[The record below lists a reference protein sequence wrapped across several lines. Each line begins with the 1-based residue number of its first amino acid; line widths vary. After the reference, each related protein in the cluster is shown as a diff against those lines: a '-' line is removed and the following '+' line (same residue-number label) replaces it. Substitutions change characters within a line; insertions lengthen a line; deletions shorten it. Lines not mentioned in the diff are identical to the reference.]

1 MVLSSSCYS
10 GWLERALGSKLY
22 AVTPEEAHLP
32 SELCENSLS
41 GSNFVHREFGRR
53 QVNPALQ
60 LIDTSTSPPCEPCH
74 CARAVRG
81 ACSFDYIELRP
92 PSGTLSTFS
101 PGILP
106 PAGKSR
112 LPNSNQRGSYEP
124 HELLSSS
131 RTRRAAALNSS
142 AERHTKAKT
151 ALHTQSS
158 ASPASP
164 AVQLVDG
171 APRSGAYSFEYIEIV
186 PASETSVIH
195 GGFCRRQAKA
205 APPNSKRRH
214 HELRCSSRRR
224 ECAEYIDFHLPSKV
238 SVYSSRTSNLT
249 QVEFPA
255 FSGIR
260 FFAVRRAT
268 LVKWTN
274 QSSVSQS
281 PPAPFLQGQ
290 HQNWKFEISAS
301 AERQFHAGT
310 CSGTVT
316 IQFLRLPTHRLHS
329 NEAQVFNLRKLD
341 GFQSFGSHTSNQIK
355 QLISISAQINF
366 KFKT

>member
-1 MVLSSSCYS
+1 MLVS
-10 GWLERALGSKLY
+10 
-22 AVTPEEAHLP
+22 
-32 SELCENSLS
+32 
-41 GSNFVHREFGRR
+41 FVHREFGRR

-142 AERHTKAKT
+142 AERHTKRFFTGDFAAARQKLPSILK
-151 ALHTQSS
+151 A
-158 ASPASP
+158 APPPASP

-224 ECAEYIDFHLPSKV
+224 ECAEYIDFHLPSKL
-238 SVYSSRTSNLT
+238 SHFKSHPSRIPGVFGNSI
-249 QVEFPA
+249 FRRPA
-255 FSGIR
+255 SDVGEMDEPKSPSPRLRRFSKANIKIGNSRFRRPPNANFMRGRVQFAFQIR
-260 FFAVRRAT
+260 FFEF
-268 LVKWTN
+268 
-274 QSSVSQS
+274 
-281 PPAPFLQGQ
+281 P
-290 HQNWKFEISAS
+290 
-301 AERQFHAGT
+301 
-310 CSGTVT
+310 
-316 IQFLRLPTHRLHS
+316 
-329 NEAQVFNLRKLD
+329 
-341 GFQSFGSHTSNQIK
+341 
-355 QLISISAQINF
+355 
-366 KFKT
+366 